1 MLTSRGASMPM
12 RLAIVVPTL
21 NEERALRAYLARA
34 GAEADQLIV
43 SDGGSTDATLD
54 IARGLGATIVSGSP
68 GRGVQLNRGAA
79 AAPDADILLFLHA
92 DTVLPPGSGDAV
104 RQAIEQGASGGAFFV
119 RFDAER
125 RLFRLGN
132 RIVNLRTRLTKRPL
146 GDQAQFVRRDVFEQ
160 LGGYR
165 DWPILEDLDF
175 AGRLNRAHGL
185 ALLEG
190 PAVTA
195 ARRFVEGGITKTIA
209 TNWLIWLLFAFGV
222 SPERLA
228 RLYRH
233 IR

>member
-1 MLTSRGASMPM
+1 M

-34 GAEADQLIV
+34 KAEADRLIV

-54 IARGLGATIVSGSP
+54 IAREMGATIVSGPP

-79 AAPDADILLFLHA
+79 AAPDADVLLFLHA
-92 DTVLPPGSGDAV
+92 DTVLPPGSGDAI
-104 RQAIEQGASGGAFFV
+104 RRAIGSGAAGGAFYV
-119 RFDAER
+119 RFDADR
-125 RLFRLGN
+125 PLFRLGN
-132 RIVNLRTRLTKRPL
+132 RIVNLRTRLTRRPL

-185 ALLEG
+185 ALLKG

>member
-1 MLTSRGASMPM
+1 MPM

-54 IARGLGATIVSGSP
+54 IARELGATIVSGPP

-92 DTVLPPGSGDAV
+92 DTVLPRGSGNAI
-104 RQAIEQGASGGAFFV
+104 RQAIERGAAGGAFFV
-119 RFDAER
+119 RFDADR
-125 RLFRLGN
+125 PLFRLGN
-132 RIVNLRTRLTKRPL
+132 QIVNLRTRLTKRPL

-185 ALLEG
+185 ALLPG

-195 ARRFVEGGITKTIA
+195 ARRFIEGGITKTIA

-228 RLYRH
+228 RWYRH

>member
-1 MLTSRGASMPM
+1 M

-21 NEERALRAYLARA
+21 NEQNALRAHLARA
-34 GAEADQLIV
+34 SSEADRLIV
-43 SDGGSTDATLD
+43 SDGGSTDATVE
-54 IARGLGATIVSGSP
+54 IAKELGATVVSGPP
-68 GRGVQLNRGAA
+68 GRGIQLNRGAA
-79 AAPDADILLFLHA
+79 AATDADVLLFLHA
-92 DTVLPPGSGDAV
+92 DTVLPPGSGDAIRRAV
-104 RQAIEQGASGGAFFV
+104 ERGAAGGAFFV
-119 RFDAER
+119 RFDCDR
-125 RLFRLGN
+125 PLFRLGN
-132 RIVNLRTRLTKRPL
+132 RIVNLRTRITKRPL
-146 GDQAQFVRRDVFEQ
+146 GDQAQFVRRDVFER

-185 ALLEG
+185 ALLPG

-195 ARRFVEGGITKTIA
+195 ARRFLHGGIAKTIA
-209 TNWLIWLLFAFGV
+209 TNWLIWFLYACGV

>member
-1 MLTSRGASMPM
+1 M

-21 NEERALRAYLARA
+21 NEERALGSYLARA
-34 GAEADQLIV
+34 KAEADQLII
-43 SDGGSTDATLD
+43 SDGGSTDRTLD
-54 IARGLGATIVSGSP
+54 IAREMGATIVAGSP

-79 AAPDADILLFLHA
+79 AASDADILLFLHA
-92 DTVLPPGSGDAV
+92 DTVLPPGSGDAI
-104 RQAIEQGASGGAFFV
+104 RQAIENGAAGGAFFV
-119 RFDAER
+119 RFDADR
-125 RLFRLGN
+125 PLFRLGD
-132 RIVNLRTRLTKRPL
+132 RIVNLRTRLTRRPL
-146 GDQAQFVRRDVFEQ
+146 GDQAQFVRRDVFES
-160 LGGYR
+160 LSGYR

-185 ALLEG
+185 VLLPG

-195 ARRFVEGGITKTIA
+195 ARRFVEGGIAKTIA